1 MRGGR
6 RQGQGRGA
14 IKGTA
19 GHRCAS
25 AVLNRDTEQ
34 VSCTGYVFF

>member
-6 RQGQGRGA
+6 RQGQGAGA
-14 IKGTA
+14 VTSTA
-19 GHRCAS
+19 GHRWAS

-34 VSCTGYVFF
+34 VSCAGYVFF